1 VTSIT
6 LRRCKGVLLTAA
18 FSGMVALTTPALA
31 ADALGRLFLTPDQ
44 RNRLEQRRQSNVSEV
59 VAAQAAN
66 TEAEEPVASYLTL
79 QGQIV
84 RSNGEQTIFIN
95 GAPYLG
101 RESPKGTQLVSGKR
115 LGEIVI
121 VPAEGAAP
129 VQLKV
134 GQSLDKNSLTI
145 DDAVLRAGTIT
156 VDGRAPPARVRGII
170 TH

>member
-1 VTSIT
+1 MSLIT
-6 LRRCKGVLLTAA
+6 LRRCKGVLLAAA
-18 FSGMVALTTPALA
+18 FFGMVALTTSALA

-44 RNRLEQRRQSNVSEV
+44 RNRLEQRRQSNIKEV
-59 VAAQAAN
+59 VAQTAN

-79 QGQIV
+79 QGQVV

-156 VDGRAPPARVRGII
+156 VDGRAPRARVRGVI